1 MVISTSTAQGATQL
15 CGATDSI
22 VLTDTPWIVDNLFY
36 NAAQSK
42 GTQCTNYDSI
52 TTGTDGNKNIIWS
65 SVTNIEYVESTYVS
79 PLLASLAQLS
89 MTHEPPN
96 TCSSSAY

>member
-79 PLLASLAQLS
+79 P
-89 MTHEPPN
+89 
-96 TCSSSAY
+96 SSSIIGATIYDT